1 MFQVFHNTQSG
12 GVMFTSSE
20 LHFVTGGFVLGK
32 PWLLHQGLQVGFLS
46 GNFVPELVLLCKTLF
61 HHQ

>member
-1 MFQVFHNTQSG
+1 
-12 GVMFTSSE
+12 MFTSSE